1 MLLMLR
7 TYRNSK
13 NLNTL
18 STLSLKWKHIKMN
31 FTNFPMKEY
40 MLHSV
45 SQKPFQECQEL
56 ERRRVDTERT
66 NEMDTTDFCV
76 NFTI

>member
-1 MLLMLR
+1 
-7 TYRNSK
+7 
-13 NLNTL
+13 
-18 STLSLKWKHIKMN
+18 MN